1 MCDAGFL
8 NRHVGDLCSCAL
20 SAKRILSRKLYPHN
34 LTVLEEITKMNG
46 HPKMDDRSS
55 VSYGV
60 RFYLWR

>member
-20 SAKRILSRKLYPHN
+20 SAKRIMLRKLY
-34 LTVLEEITKMNG
+34 TVLEEITKINS
-46 HPKMDDRSS
+46 HPSLDAHYS

-60 RFYLWR
+60 RFYLWW